1 MASML
6 RDCFEEGSIKM
17 KEHEIDVLV
26 QAISGSAESEK
37 RICFNEFYEKY
48 SDIKEQSMLK

>member
-17 KEHEIDVLV
+17 KEHEIEVLV
-26 QAISGSAESEK
+26 QAISGSAESEN

-48 SDIKEQSMLK
+48 ADIKEQSMLK